1 MIEGIIMKGVG
12 GFYYVKTSEGTI
24 ECRARGV
31 FREENLTPLV
41 GDKVKIRINEEDNS
55 GYVEEILE
63 RESTLIRPPVAN
75 ITQAI
80 IIMSVK
86 KPNIN
91 TWLLDRFLII
101 GEHENLD
108 IIICFNKTDLALKET
123 EELKSIYE
131 KIGYKVIITSAKEN
145 IGIEELR
152 NTLKDHISVFAGP
165 SGVGK
170 SSLLNKINP
179 HFKLE
184 TGEISSKSKRGKHT
198 TRHVEL
204 FELEWDTFVL
214 DSPGFSSLSLDFIEE
229 DIDVRNYFRE
239 IREYGKDCRFLSCL
253 HDKEPDCNV
262 KRLVEESI
270 ISKDRYDNYIQFLEE
285 VRNIR
290 RY

>member
-1 MIEGIIMKGVG
+1 MIEGIIIKGVG

-41 GDKVKIRINEEDNS
+41 GDRVKIRINEEDNS
-55 GYVEEILE
+55 GYVEEIFD
-63 RESTLIRPPVAN
+63 RKSTLIRPPVAN

-80 IIMSVK
+80 IVMSVK

-108 IIICFNKTDLALKET
+108 IIICFNKTDLALDET
-123 EELKSIYE
+123 EKLKSIYE
-131 KIGYKVIITSAKEN
+131 KIGYKVIITSAKDN

-152 NTLKDHISVFAGP
+152 NILKDHISVFAGP

-170 SSLLNKINP
+170 SSLLNIINP
-179 HFKLE
+179 NFKLA
-184 TGEISSKSKRGKHT
+184 TGDISSKSKRGKHT
-198 TRHVEL
+198 TRHIEL
-204 FELEWDTFVL
+204 FELEENTFVL

-229 DIDVRNYFRE
+229 DIDLRDYFRE
-239 IREYGKDCRFLSCL
+239 IKQYGKDCRFLSCL

-262 KRLVEESI
+262 KKLVDESI

>member
-1 MIEGIIMKGVG
+1 MIEGIIIKGVG

-41 GDKVKIRINEEDNS
+41 GDRVKIRINEEDNS
-55 GYVEEILE
+55 GYVEEIFD
-63 RESTLIRPPVAN
+63 RKSTLIRPPVAN

-80 IIMSVK
+80 IVMSVK

-108 IIICFNKTDLALKET
+108 IIICFNKTDLALDET
-123 EELKSIYE
+123 EKLKSIYE
-131 KIGYKVIITSAKEN
+131 KIGYKVIITSAKDN

-170 SSLLNKINP
+170 SSLLNIINP
-179 HFKLE
+179 NFKLA
-184 TGEISSKSKRGKHT
+184 TGDISSKSKRGKHT
-198 TRHVEL
+198 TRHIEL
-204 FELEWDTFVL
+204 FELEENTFVL

-229 DIDVRNYFRE
+229 DIDLRDYFRE
-239 IREYGKDCRFLSCL
+239 IKQYGKDCRFLSCL

-262 KRLVEESI
+262 KKLVDESI

>member
-1 MIEGIIMKGVG
+1 MIEGIIIKGVG

-24 ECRARGV
+24 ECRARGI

-41 GDKVKIRINEEDNS
+41 GDRVKIRINEEDNS
-55 GYVEEILE
+55 GYVEEIFD
-63 RESTLIRPPVAN
+63 RKSTLIRPPVAN

-80 IIMSVK
+80 IVMSVK

-108 IIICFNKTDLALKET
+108 IIICFNKTDLALDET
-123 EELKSIYE
+123 EKLKSIYE
-131 KIGYKVIITSAKEN
+131 KIGYKVIITSAKDN

-170 SSLLNKINP
+170 SSLLNIINP
-179 HFKLE
+179 NFKLA
-184 TGEISSKSKRGKHT
+184 TGDISSKSKRGKHT
-198 TRHVEL
+198 TRHIEL
-204 FELEWDTFVL
+204 FELEENTFVL

-229 DIDVRNYFRE
+229 DIDLRDYFRE
-239 IREYGKDCRFLSCL
+239 IKQYGKDCRFLSCL

-262 KRLVEESI
+262 KKLVDESI